1 MLAHG
6 SDSDENTPPTVA
18 PVLARQIDFGE
29 RTIVLGSDP
38 EEEYEGPLV
47 AGGGEQDD
55 LLTDDGEGAAGD
67 LLTEDEASNSP
78 SDSVPLVSLGRKFL
92 SDSQFGAVASWV
104 VESPGASRQEREK
117 EDRLVEDLLRDT
129 PEVARQN
136 PSSFS
141 SSRVSGGSSQQT
153 SKAGLSEGTSKAD
166 FSSSQ
171 GTSRADL
178 SSQGT
183 SKAGGSWNKLEN
195 LDDTVDEFDKM
206 CLTPKAKTSF
216 SDAPKELRV
225 SIQVT
230 PQNRPVS
237 PRARKISS
245 KVQSNKNPK
254 TGLGSTSNTREASS
268 DEVESQQESLHLRLS
283 PSQDDQTS
291 LRPPPSSHSPLS
303 MAGGDTMLMPNATL
317 NLDGLG
323 SGGSVT
329 LNSTADS
336 RKPQRPIDNSV
347 AGVAVRSWTPNLT
360 KLGRGRQEDLEAS
373 KVGRIWGN
381 LDASN
386 VPSLVSEG
394 VEGQVKVGRS
404 RKKSSSSSGEEA
416 LSNFLTKVV
425 SSRKQVL
432 ASCLLLRY
440 VMIDL
445 LFLFSGEQLQFRSR
459 LCGGRRAK

>member
-1 MLAHG
+1 MLAQG
-6 SDSDENTPPTVA
+6 SDSDENTPPSAA
-18 PVLARQIDFGE
+18 PMLARQIDFGE

-38 EEEYEGPLV
+38 EEEDEGPIV
-47 AGGGEQDD
+47 ARGEQDD

-67 LLTEDEASNSP
+67 LLTEDEATNSP

-92 SDSQFGAVASWV
+92 SESQFGAVASWV
-104 VESPGASRQEREK
+104 VESPGASRLQLARQEEREE
-117 EDRLVEDLLRDT
+117 EDRLVDDLLRDT
-129 PEVARQN
+129 PAGATQKS
-136 PSSFS
+136 SSFS

-153 SKAGLSEGTSKAD
+153 SKAGLSERTSKAD
-166 FSSSQ
+166 S
-171 GTSRADL
+171 

-183 SKAGGSWNKLEN
+183 SKAGGSWNTMAS
-195 LDDTVDEFDKM
+195 LDDTVDEFDQM

-230 PQNRPVS
+230 PQTRPVS

-245 KVQSNKNPK
+245 KVQSNNPRAD
-254 TGLGSTSNTREASS
+254 LGPTSNVREAPS
-268 DEVESQQESLHLRLS
+268 DEAESQQESLHLRLS
-283 PSQDDQTS
+283 PSQDDQSS

-317 NLDGLG
+317 NVDGLG

-329 LNSTADS
+329 LNSTVDS
-336 RKPQRPIDNSV
+336 KKPQRPIDNSV

-360 KLGRGRQEDLEAS
+360 KLGKARQEDKDLEAS
-373 KVGRIWGN
+373 KVGRIWGQ
-381 LDASN
+381 LDISN
-386 VPSLVSEG
+386 VPSSVSEG
-394 VEGQVKVGRS
+394 VEWQAKARS

-416 LSNFLTKVV
+416 LSKFLTKVV

-432 ASCLLLRY
+432 VFYRELVVQY
-440 VMIDL
+440 F
-445 LFLFSGEQLQFRSR
+445 FLGDPLQFRSR
-459 LCGGRRAK
+459 LCGAGRAE